1 MFDFLKRLK
10 KNATDSAKSTLVDD
24 LNRRAVARFKD
35 RPNEGPQ
42 GHATWN
48 EGDEGLREYETFTT
62 RFEYQPGRNFME
74 FLRSERIP
82 ELEKWLH
89 PSNPSAE
96 AKAFIRLSV
105 DMVRHGES
113 IWDEPGI
120 TIFADDWARPEKRM
134 PKEMRAVVDALATLA
149 QMLQIPIQL
158 FFRDKNDEMKVW
170 DFTP

>member
-10 KNATDSAKSTLVDD
+10 KDPTDSSESTTASD

-42 GHATWN
+42 GHATWD
-48 EGDEGLREYETFTT
+48 EGEEGLRDYETFTT
-62 RFEYQPGRNFME
+62 QCEHVPGRSFIE
-74 FLRSERIP
+74 FLRKERIP

-96 AKAFIRLSV
+96 AKAFIRLIV
-105 DMVRHGES
+105 DMMRHGENL
-113 IWDEPGI
+113 WDEPGI
-120 TIFADDWARPEKRM
+120 TIFADDYARREKQM
-134 PKEMRAVVDALATLA
+134 PKEMRAVVDALATLS

-170 DFTP
+170 DFAP